1 MAGLSQRVPS
11 SPGHRGSLTGSLTG
25 LAHLGADIGSDGGDG
40 RVRALGISQCGPFEL
55 ATESAFRTRTEF
67 PILNFLDL
75 GVDAGVVG
83 RLDSLGINEPL
94 PVQAATIPD
103 ALAGKDIYGQA
114 PTGSGKTLAFGLPL
128 VASSSGAAPGRPR
141 ALVLVPTRE
150 LADQVCDV
158 LSSLLG
164 TRSHRVVALFGGTSY
179 TGQRR
184 ALQRGVDIVVACPG
198 RLEDLIARGALALGD
213 VRTVVLDEA
222 DRMVDMGF
230 VKPVCRLIDQT
241 AADRQL
247 LMFSATDG
255 SAVEA
260 ISRRYQNQPTRYQI
274 DAEPNRSAEVTHLF
288 WRTPRPERVKVTAQ
302 LIAEHGRAFV
312 FCRTKQSADRVAR
325 QLRAAGVDATPI
337 HGNRS
342 QPQRARALAAFASSR
357 TRALVGT
364 DVVAR
369 GIHIDDVP
377 CVVHFDPPADA
388 ETYVHR
394 SGRTGRVGNTG
405 TVVSLVP
412 DEFRENIRALQRV
425 LGFPRTLTVPFE
437 DGPPPAPAAT
447 EHGPPAR
454 GHQARGHQARGHQA
468 QWFAVLRRHQ
478 ERCPGVFDRQQA
490 GSAAFLQAGE
500 AGRSRLLQGDH
511 RRRPGP
517 SSPADRHGQVLRLT
531 PRVRIPVATGR
542 RRRLRP
548 PVAGQRDR

>member
-1 MAGLSQRVPS
+1 M
-11 SPGHRGSLTGSLTG
+11 
-25 LAHLGADIGSDGGDG
+25 
-40 RVRALGISQCGPFEL
+40 
-55 ATESAFRTRTEF
+55 
-67 PILNFLDL
+67 
-75 GVDAGVVG
+75 
-83 RLDSLGINEPL
+83 
-94 PVQAATIPD
+94 
-103 ALAGKDIYGQA
+103 
-114 PTGSGKTLAFGLPL
+114 
-128 VASSSGAAPGRPR
+128 
-141 ALVLVPTRE
+141 PTRE
-150 LADQVCDV
+150 LADQVCGV

-164 TRSHRVVALFGGTSY
+164 SRSHRVTAVFGGTSY
-179 TGQRR
+179 TPQRR

-198 RLEDLIARGALALGD
+198 RLEDLIARGELTLGD
-213 VRTVVLDEA
+213 VKTVVLDEA

-230 VKPVCRLIDQT
+230 VKPVYRLIEQT
-241 AADRQL
+241 ASNRQL

-274 DAEPNRSAEVTHLF
+274 DAEPNGSSEVTHLF

-302 LIAEHGRAFV
+302 LIAQHGRAFV

-325 QLRAAGVDATPI
+325 QLRAAGVEATPI

-377 CVVHFDPPADA
+377 CVVHFDPAGDA

-412 DEFRENIRALQRV
+412 DEARDDVRALQRV
-425 LGFPRTLTVPFE
+425 LGFPRTLTVPFQ
-437 DGPPPAPAAT
+437 DGHASPVNRRDTPPAPPT
-447 EHGPPAR
+447 KKRENTPTPKGSKREGPPSS
-454 GHQARGHQARGHQA
+454 
-468 QWFAVLRRHQ
+468 
-478 ERCPGVFDRQQA
+478 PG
-490 GSAAFLQAGE
+490 LT
-500 AGRSRLLQGDH
+500 

-517 SSPADRHGQVLRLT
+517 GRQTGTVKFFDARRGYGFLSRSDGDDVFVHQSGVSGSAQGRKSLTTGEQVSFEL
-531 PRVRIPVATGR
+531 ATGR
-542 RRRLRP
+542 RGEEARDVVIAGRR
-548 PVAGQRDR
+548 AT

>member
-1 MAGLSQRVPS
+1 V
-11 SPGHRGSLTGSLTG
+11 
-25 LAHLGADIGSDGGDG
+25 
-40 RVRALGISQCGPFEL
+40 LGICQCGPFEL
-55 ATESAFRTRTEF
+55 ATESAFRTRTELS
-67 PILNFLDL
+67 ILNFLDL
-75 GVDAGVVG
+75 GVDASVVG
-83 RLDSLGINEPL
+83 RLEALGIKEPL

-128 VASSSGAAPGRPR
+128 LASSSGAAPGRPR

-150 LADQVCDV
+150 LADQVCGV

-164 TRSHRVVALFGGTSY
+164 KRSHRVVAVFGGSSY
-179 TGQRR
+179 TTQRR

-198 RLEDLIARGALALGD
+198 RLEDLIARGTVDLSD

-230 VKPVCRLIDQT
+230 VKPVYRLIDQT
-241 AADRQL
+241 TADRQL

-255 SAVEA
+255 KAVEA
-260 ISRRYQNQPTRYQI
+260 ISRRYQNQPTRYQVE
-274 DAEPNRSAEVTHLF
+274 AEPNLSSEVTHLF
-288 WRTPRPERVKVTAQ
+288 WRAPRPERVKITAQ
-302 LIAEHGRAFV
+302 LIAQHGRAFV

-412 DEFRENIRALQRV
+412 DESRDDVRALQRV
-425 LGFPRTLTVPFE
+425 LGFPRTLTIPFQDGSPASSPRTQ
-437 DGPPPAPAAT
+437 DGPPADKPKKQD
-447 EHGPPAR
+447 GPPTAKSKKR
-454 GHQARGHQARGHQA
+454 AG
-468 QWFAVLRRHQ
+468 
-478 ERCPGVFDRQQA
+478 PGSSRASGRDGRTM
-490 GSAAFLQAGE
+490 
-500 AGRSRLLQGDH
+500 AGRVTGTVKFFDSRRGYGFLSRPDGDDVFVH
-511 RRRPGP
+511 QSRVSGIGDGRASLAKGE
-517 SSPADRHGQVLRLT
+517 QVSFQL
-531 PRVRIPVATGR
+531 ATGR
-542 RRRLRP
+542 RGDEAHDVVIAGRR
-548 PVAGQRDR
+548 AS